1 MAASLTEQEFSQ
13 HVGTNFQLK
22 LVQGTVNLN
31 LSKVKGYPSGPNEQ
45 TGMERFSAF
54 FDGPPDPRLPQAVYQ
69 LEHER
74 MGQFELFLVP
84 VAKNDQGFQ
93 YEAVFNYF
101 KNKST
106 DT

>member
-13 HVGTNFQLK
+13 HVGTNFQLR
-22 LVQGTVNLN
+22 LDQGSVNLN
-31 LSKVKGYPSGPNEQ
+31 LSKVKGYSSGPNEQ

-54 FDGPPDPRLPQAVYQ
+54 FDGPLNPYLPQAVYQ

-74 MGQFELFLVP
+74 MGQFDIFLVP
-84 VAKNDQGFQ
+84 IAKNDQGFQ

-101 KNKST
+101 KK
-106 DT
+106 